1 MSKSKGNVI
10 DPWTVLDT
18 RGADALRWNF
28 FSAGSPWTPRR
39 VSVEAIDESARFLV
53 TLWNTYSFF
62 VTYANLD
69 GWTPGTDA
77 SASTAPTSRARP
89 VGALTS
95 APHGRRGHRR
105 RSRASTRCAARRR
118 STASSTTS
126 RTGTCV
132 VHAPRFWNAERRAR
146 RTPRCTSASRRSRCC
161 SRRSRRSS
169 PTSCTATS
177 PTTRRVGAPGRLAR
191 GRRRRARRR
200 ARGRDG
206 AGPRGRVARPV
217 GPQRGQAQGAP
228 AAATRARAAA
238 RAVGLRFSDAVAA
251 EVADALNVKQLEAVT
266 DLEGLLE
273 YSVSP
278 TSRRWRRGSRGQM
291 PLVKDA
297 LARAPTAAR

>member
-69 GWTPGTDA
+69 GWTPGAEHGAATPPTHVLDRWVRSRLHHTVAAVTDA
-77 SASTAPTSRARP
+77 LDGFDALR
-89 VGALTS
+89 GAQALDAFVDDLS
-95 APHGRRGHRR
+95 NWYVR
-105 RSRASTRCAARRR
+105 RSRA
-118 STASSTTS
+118 
-126 RTGTCV
+126 
-132 VHAPRFWNAERRAR
+132 RFWNANDAHAHATLHECLSTLALLLAPFTPFVADELHRNLRRLRAR
-146 RTPRCTSASRRSRCC
+146 
-161 SRRSRRSS
+161 
-169 PTSCTATS
+169 TARE
-177 PTTRRVGAPGRLAR
+177 RRVGAPRRLAR

-206 AGPRGRVARPV
+206 AGARGRVARPV

-228 AAATRARAAA
+228 AAATGAGAAA
-238 RAVGLRFSDAVAA
+238 RRRRVLRRRSRPR
-251 EVADALNVKQLEAVT
+251 
-266 DLEGLLE
+266 
-273 YSVSP
+273 SP
-278 TSRRWRRGSRGQM
+278 TRS
-291 PLVKDA
+291 
-297 LARAPTAAR
+297 T